1 MRTKV
6 KDGLLNVVFALIGA
20 LMLVPIYF
28 LLVNTFK
35 TPAEANASPL
45 GLPARITLDNYANAF
60 IAMNFP
66 RALKNNLII
75 MVFAVIFLV
84 IFSSMAAYAV
94 VKGKT
99 RATKIMFSIFMVGLI
114 IPFQATIIPLL
125 RIAIGLGLMNT
136 FPGVITICVFCIN
149 MPLSVFLFRGFIN
162 TIPAD
167 LEEAAAIDGCGV
179 FRTFWRIMF
188 PLLSP
193 IIATVGILDALAV
206 WNDYMTPLL
215 FLQSPDLNVLLQEVQ
230 KNVGPFTTNWT
241 TFLPMLVLAVLPMVV
256 IYLILQKYIIE
267 GVVAGAVKG

>member
-1 MRTKV
+1 MKTKV
-6 KDGLLNVVFALIGA
+6 KNGLLNVVFAMIGA
-20 LMLVPIYF
+20 FMLVPIYY

-35 TPAEANASPL
+35 TPAEATVSPL
-45 GLPARITLDNYANAF
+45 GLPVNFTMDNYIHAFNA
-60 IAMNFP
+60 MKFP
-66 RALKNNLII
+66 QALRNNLII
-75 MVFAVIFLV
+75 MVFSVIFLV
-84 IFSSMAAYAV
+84 LLSSMAAYAI

-99 RATKIMFSIFMVGLI
+99 KISKWMFSIFMVGLI
-114 IPFQATIIPLL
+114 IPFQATIIPLYK
-125 RIAIGLGLMNT
+125 IVVGLGLMNT

-162 TIPAD
+162 TIPTD

-179 FRTFWRIMF
+179 FKTFWRIMF

-193 IIATVGILDALAV
+193 IIATVGILNALAV

-215 FLQSPDLNVLLQEVQ
+215 FLQSPDKNVLLQEVQ

-241 TFLPMLVLAVLPMVV
+241 AFLPMLVLAVRPMVI